1 MAKMKA
7 MEFTDKL
14 NLQPVI
20 RPVPEPQ
27 AGEILIQV
35 SAVGVTRTEK
45 LWSTTSH
52 YADGTARSKAIPG
65 HEFSGTVAGL
75 GAGVTGYSL
84 GDAVFGLNDW
94 FAEGATAEFCI
105 TKPSNLSLKPSSLSH
120 IEAASVPIGLLT
132 AWQGLQS
139 KQNYRKANE
148 SLYTEGL
155 GRWDFLRFNLQN
167 REEHM

>member
-7 MEFTDKL
+7 MEFTDEL
-14 NLQPVI
+14 HLQPVI

-27 AGEILIQV
+27 AGEILIQI

-120 IEAASVPIGLLT
+120 IEAASVKRARLT
-132 AWQGLQS
+132 SGSIL
-139 KQNYRKANE
+139 
-148 SLYTEGL
+148 
-155 GRWDFLRFNLQN
+155 
-167 REEHM
+167 